1 MNKEGKAATRSLLPR
16 TPYQVTH
23 SIKITPSGVPEA
35 GTCGIIQKLFGTAGS
50 FSSVSLLVIARNE
63 TSTLV
68 FFHSLY
74 FPDSN
79 CFGNLLT
86 VFLIGPLVEAVE
98 TDGRGLASIAP
109 PVF

>member
-1 MNKEGKAATRSLLPR
+1 MNKEGKAAYKVTFA
-16 TPYQVTH
+16 QVAISGN

-68 FFHSLY
+68 FFFFIL
-74 FPDSN
+74 
-79 CFGNLLT
+79 CI
-86 VFLIGPLVEAVE
+86 FLIATALE
-98 TDGRGLASIAP
+98 IC
-109 PVF
+109 